1 MPVDW
6 EKLNSLKLETSSFKV
21 LCYLSFREDPLKPS
35 QISQG
40 TGEKPSTVRA
50 RLTELK
56 NAGLV
61 VVKQGGYV
69 SALTPYD
76 MLMKF
81 HGDVL
86 KKMKG

>member
-1 MPVDW
+1 
-6 EKLNSLKLETSSFKV
+6 V
-21 LCYLSFREDPLKPS
+21 LPFIQRGRIKAL

-61 VVKQGGYV
+61 VAKQGGYI

-81 HGDVL
+81 HGEVL